1 MAGAQAAAG
10 VRHGCAAGGVG
21 RGKEWD
27 GGGAREAAAGGQVR
41 LVKDTRLE
49 AREEASPSVRLE
61 SQDYSIPGKRK

>member
-49 AREEASPSVRLE
+49 AREEAVI
-61 SQDYSIPGKRK
+61 IPFLVKERKKLSN